1 MAPVRPGRDP
11 GGTSVVTYRFTA
23 GAVTTGTG
31 PDGCST
37 EAAPAEERDGSG
49 FAPGVPGGR
58 GGARRAGHPP
68 QHALPGHRR
77 AGRGLGLRERSRAG
91 RRRTAARARAPR
103 ALDALGPADG
113 GTEAVLSAP
122 DADVARFREA
132 SAPALARGRP
142 EARPGPAAL

>member
-49 FAPGVPGGR
+49 FAPGFLAGGEERDEQDTPTTRPARSPPG
-58 GGARRAGHPP
+58 
-68 QHALPGHRR
+68 
-77 AGRGLGLRERSRAG
+77 
-91 RRRTAARARAPR
+91 RARPR
-103 ALDALGPADG
+103 AA
-113 GTEAVLSAP
+113 
-122 DADVARFREA
+122 
-132 SAPALARGRP
+132 
-142 EARPGPAAL
+142 